1 MELLLRLH
9 FLHSMR
15 TWILFQAEKV
25 QIHLLTDVSI
35 KLAKIPLSCGRDLN
49 AVGQALVSQYS
60 HEFPERNGPF
70 FLGLFQSGAGVCDV
84 LAVHLLLRQALQKA
98 EIVDG
103 NDGGQVFPTA
113 GDDGALLPVGGA
125 IYDVGKLFP
134 RFRDV

>member
-1 MELLLRLH
+1 
-9 FLHSMR
+9 MR

-25 QIHLLTDVSI
+25 QVHLLADVRI
-35 KLAKIPLSCGRDLN
+35 ELADVPLSSGSDFNPVCQDSI
-49 AVGQALVSQYS
+49 SQS
-60 HEFPERNGPF
+60 SQDFTEWNGPF
-70 FLGLFQSGAGVCDV
+70 LLSLFQSGTGVCEV
-84 LAVHLLLRQALQKA
+84 LTVHLLFGQALQKA

-103 NDGGQVFPTA
+103 NDRGQVLATA